1 VRPHVCR
8 VLVAQVGEA
17 HRLLDVLEVVQVR
30 EWEAVDLSS
39 GSTVITEHVVMEPS
53 ARHGELVLRAGGGCS
68 PGGTVVRP
76 GGSSMR
82 AGHLAYLRPD
92 CSKGPGRGT
101 VFEESPPGPSR
112 AVAR

>member
-39 GSTVITEHVVMEPS
+39 GSTVVTEHVVMEPS
-53 ARHGELVLRAGGGCS
+53 ARHGELVLRA
-68 PGGTVVRP
+68 